1 MSVIETSKLN
11 NIILNNINITSQE
24 SNIIK
29 SFEIFYQNNQNTYI
43 FLDLISSRS
52 VISIRLIDHFI
63 TKYSK
68 TNKICYKITEN
79 NIEQSFNV
87 YSSYKQQLKSYQKK
101 YFDPFSRGERIPYFI
116 NDVCIITTISQLNF
130 FKWFISKKIYDYIL
144 ANQNSI
150 DNEMNQKNRI
160 NMNTKISIKKINKP
174 KKNISYVQSI
184 TNHNIQNNN
193 NNAKKPE
200 NIIVSFSFN

>member
-1 MSVIETSKLN
+1 MSILETSKLN
-11 NIILNNINITSQE
+11 AIILNNINISSQE

-29 SFEIFYQNNQNTYI
+29 SFENFYQNNENTFI
-43 FLDLISSRS
+43 FLDLISSKS
-52 VISIRLIDHFI
+52 SISIRLIDHFI

-68 TNKICYKITEN
+68 TNKISYKLNEN

-87 YSSYKQQLKSYQKK
+87 YSSYKQQLKTYQKK
-101 YFDPFSRGERIPYFI
+101 YFDPFSRGERIPFFI
-116 NDVCIITTISQLNF
+116 NDTCIITTISQLNF

-150 DNEMNQKNRI
+150 DNDMNQKNRMI
-160 NMNTKISIKKINKP
+160 TNIKIN
-174 KKNISYVQSI
+174 KKNISKPKVISPYIQSI
-184 TNHNIQNNN
+184 PNYSIHNNN
-193 NNAKKPE
+193 VYAKKTD